1 MQDLSLPDAVRVD
14 ARERTLHLLPVLQVD
29 PFDRIDVE
37 DISLSVSVS
46 WRDDPISPADGWS
59 IRQPYPNRL
68 YFVGGSAAC
77 HLGALIALPADTDRG
92 EVTFRWAVA
101 GEVTKRMPGRFQVT
115 HTLDLTFGGGPGMT
129 YSMDV
134 ANWWALSEFAGTG
147 KSPEIGRNRVS
158 RLQATGVSPTRQARV
173 ESGSRDDAWQL
184 SIREALTLPAITL
197 GECWTL
203 ETYGGEAALSCLE
216 ALQ

>member
-37 DISLSVSVS
+37 NISLSVSVS
-46 WRDDPISPADGWS
+46 WSDAPISPVDGWS

-68 YFVGGSAAC
+68 YFVGGSVGC
-77 HLGALIALPADTDRG
+77 HLGALISLPADADRG
-92 EVTFRWAVA
+92 EVTFRWVVS

-115 HTLDLTFGGGPGMT
+115 HTLDLTFGDGPGMT

-147 KSPEIGRNRVS
+147 RPPEIGRNRVS
-158 RLQATGVSPTRQARV
+158 RIKATGVSPSRQAAV
-173 ESGSRDDAWQL
+173 ESGFRDGAWHL
-184 SIREALTLPAITL
+184 DIREALTLPAITL

-203 ETYGGEAALSCLE
+203 ETYGGEAATECLE
-216 ALQ
+216 ALR